1 MIELRTLIPETFPH
15 AMLREIY
22 EQPHALAATIEKYVP
37 GGLWITETLQPA
49 IDALGRRERLVI
61 AASGS
66 SRHAGLAG
74 EIMLE
79 DLAGISVDVEYA
91 SEYTYRSTHTLH
103 NPGVLVISQS
113 GETADTLAALREA
126 RARGLVTAAI
136 TNNPHSSMAMEA
148 NASFPTFAGVEQ
160 AIPATK
166 SFTTQLAVLY
176 LLALHLARFRGRMT
190 LQTAE
195 AHGRQL
201 QEIPLLIQAAL
212 PRWQEQV
219 EALIPQ
225 LSGSSTVLYLG
236 RGPHYAIAREGA
248 LKLKESA
255 YLNAEGYPAG
265 ELKHGPNAL
274 VSKEAPLIMIATN
287 DANDPDSL
295 LRYSKVLQLM
305 KDMREQGARIVALAT
320 EGDREA
326 PLYCDSCIFIPPSSD
341 LLSTILEV
349 VPSSIAC
356 LLASHQPRYR
366 CRPSKKPGQ
375 GGYRGI
381 DCGIPWKFR
390 AVENI
395 SHSPLV
401 VGDELRTIHS
411 PSYLDCGV
419 DWCGQSRT
427 NCGPSHPLSECERIF
442 IDNWRWKH
450 HLLYRCLR

>member
-1 MIELRTLIPETFPH
+1 MSVRTATTPEIVAGSH

-22 EQPHALAATIEKYVP
+22 EQPQALIATIEHYVP
-37 GGLWITETLQPA
+37 GGASTTETFQPVV
-49 IDALGRRERLVI
+49 DALGRRERLVI

-79 DLAGISVDVEYA
+79 DLAGIPVDVEYA

-126 RARGLVTAAI
+126 QSRGLATVAI
-136 TNNPHSSMAMEA
+136 TNNANSSMAVEA
-148 NASFPTFAGVEQ
+148 SASLPTFAGIEQ

-176 LLALHLARFRGRMT
+176 SLALHLARFRGRMT
-190 LQTAE
+190 LQAAE

-201 QEIPLLIQAAL
+201 REIPSLLQAAL
-212 PRWQEQV
+212 PGWQAQIET
-219 EALIPQ
+219 LTPQ
-225 LSGSSTVLYLG
+225 LANSSTLLYLG

-274 VSKEAPLIMIATN
+274 VSKDAPLIMIATA
-287 DANDPDSL
+287 DSNDPDSL

-305 KDMREQGARIVALAT
+305 KDMREQGARIIALAT
-320 EGDREA
+320 EGDREVS
-326 PLYCDSCIFIPPSSD
+326 LYSDSCLFIPASND

-349 VPSSIAC
+349 VPLQ
-356 LLASHQPRYR
+356 LLAYSLAV
-366 CRPSKKPGQ
+366 S
-375 GGYRGI
+375 RGI
-381 DCGIPWKFR
+381 DVDRPRNLVK
-390 AVENI
+390 AVVE
-395 SHSPLV
+395 
-401 VGDELRTIHS
+401 E
-411 PSYLDCGV
+411 
-419 DWCGQSRT
+419 
-427 NCGPSHPLSECERIF
+427 
-442 IDNWRWKH
+442 
-450 HLLYRCLR
+450 